1 MNIRDISRISQPV
14 APAWT
19 GVASLT
25 EEAERTRAPG
35 CAAQADAAG
44 ALAGSEGRV
53 SLLPYIGPARVI
65 DLRYGGGAI
74 MPEAVHAYLACA
86 PSRILFR
93 TRAASA
99 QEAQNADLATIHP
112 ETLEMLATRGVLLVG
127 IDTPSI
133 DPENSETMD
142 ARRTARRANM
152 RVLEGL
158 LLNGVPA
165 GDYELIALPLS
176 AADPEASPVR
186 AILRDL
192 V

>member
-1 MNIRDISRISQPV
+1 MGE
-14 APAWT
+14 ALA
-19 GVASLT
+19 
-25 EEAERTRAPG
+25 EEEGGRGRARG
-35 CAAQADAAG
+35 CAARSPVRPPHCETQAG
-44 ALAGSEGRV
+44 ATGGLDGAEGRV

-65 DLRYGGGAI
+65 DLRRGGGAI
-74 MPEAVHAYLACA
+74 MPDAVHAYLACA

-93 TRAASA
+93 TLTASA
-99 QEAQNADLATIHP
+99 EEAPDADVATIHH
-112 ETLEMLATRGVLLVG
+112 ETLELLATCGVLLVG

-133 DPENSETMD
+133 DPENSQTMD
-142 ARRTARRANM
+142 AHRAARRANM